1 MAQIALVTGATSGI
15 GLEIARHLAAAGAV
29 VIGTGRDE
37 EAIRRLNNLHVDDE
51 ISFVRSDVTDL
62 EDIRSTVKAIVET
75 HGRISVLVNNAGRS
89 GGGPTSTMADELWDS
104 MMETNLTSIFR
115 VTRECLSQAG
125 LASESDGRIISISS
139 TGGKQGVALAAAYCA
154 TKSGIL
160 GFTKAL
166 ALELA
171 PGGTTVNAVCPG
183 FVETPM
189 AQRIRTGHAEFH
201 NISETAVK
209 SGFEAKI
216 PSGRYV
222 RPEEV
227 ASMVAYIASSAAAS
241 VTGQAINVCGGL
253 GRY

>member
-1 MAQIALVTGATSGI
+1 MSQVALVSGATSGI
-15 GLEIARHLAAAGAV
+15 GLETARHLAAAGMIV
-29 VIGTGRDE
+29 YGTGRDQE
-37 EAIRRLNNLHVDDE
+37 TIRSLNTTHE
-51 ISFVRSDVTDL
+51 SEGIHFVKSDVTVL
-62 EDIRSTVKAIVET
+62 GDIQATVKRIT
-75 HGRISVLVNNAGRS
+75 GSHGRIAVLVNNAGRS
-89 GGGPTSTMADELWDS
+89 GGGPTSTMSDDLWAS
-104 MMETNLTSIFR
+104 MMDTNLTSVFR
-115 VTRECLSQAG
+115 LTRECLSEGG
-125 LASESDGRIISISS
+125 LDTESDGRIISISS

-154 TKSGIL
+154 TKSGII

-189 AQRIRTGHAEFH
+189 AQRIRTGHADFH
-201 NISETAVK
+201 KISEETVRA
-209 SGFEAKI
+209 GFEAKI

-227 ASMVAYIASSAAAS
+227 ASMVAYLASTSAAS